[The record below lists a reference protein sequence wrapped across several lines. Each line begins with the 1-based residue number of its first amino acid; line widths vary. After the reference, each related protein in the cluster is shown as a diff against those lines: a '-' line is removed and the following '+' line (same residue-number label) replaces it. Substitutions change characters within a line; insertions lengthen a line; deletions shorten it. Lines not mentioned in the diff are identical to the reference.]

1 MMRSVPVRDQGAV
14 RPRLEFRDG
23 YDEIGMTRPVAE
35 QASPAHEH
43 DAADDAIKA
52 LAGGKLLIVEDEY
65 LIGQDL
71 AYGPQCE
78 GIDVLGPY
86 TSTQS
91 AIEVLQKT
99 DDVGAAI
106 LDLNISGRIAFDL
119 AEKLAERNIPFIFY
133 TGYDSVIVPDKFR
146 KVSRVRKPAEWSEI
160 KKALFARKDKPA
172 GSSRRLVKQLSG
184 NDPALVSLLPALQ
197 KRAREIT
204 ANNDMAE
211 RLVERTLERAIREI
225 ASSPAGMPME
235 DWLIS
240 LLESTGIGDRRHL
253 N

>member
-1 MMRSVPVRDQGAV
+1 MTKSVPVRDQRDV
-14 RPRLEFRDG
+14 RPRPDFRDG
-23 YDEIGMTRPVAE
+23 HAEIGMTRHIPQ
-35 QASPAHEH
+35 QAVRAREH
-43 DAADDAIKA
+43 DGADDAIKA
-52 LAGGKLLIVEDEY
+52 LGGGKLLIVEDEY

-86 TSTQS
+86 ASMAS
-91 AIEVLQKT
+91 ALEVLQRT
-99 DDVGAAI
+99 DNVGAAI

-119 AEKLAERNIPFIFY
+119 AEKLSERKIPFIFY
-133 TGYDSVIVPDKFR
+133 TGYESVIVPDKFR
-146 KVSRVRKPAEWSEI
+146 KVKRVRKPAEWQEI
-160 KKALFARKDKPA
+160 KRALFARADDPA

-184 NDPALVSLLPALQ
+184 NDPALISLLPALQ
-197 KRAREIT
+197 RRAREIT
-204 ANNDMAE
+204 ASDDMAA

-225 ASSPAGMPME
+225 AGSPVGMPME
-235 DWLIS
+235 DWLIG